1 MSDDN
6 VSASWDRG
14 CRVPYV
20 FPTRSH
26 FIETKAYYTLLKVIH
41 RDVVG
46 KRCCFLVPNWAMWAE
61 KNWIGE
67 KQETKSNKEVCSS
80 TRGLQSTWVH
90 IKQTTLHWRFLVKKT
105 VRFHI
110 DLPTSRA
117 QIFYGR
123 EALAVDFLCFFGKS
137 EQESESWGQL
147 PEPEMWSKGL
157 WGSWFH
163 IASYSLTVYL
173 STSWIRCRLLA
184 LSVTKHTQEEKI
196 CELTVPLLQSVWTVA

>member
-1 MSDDN
+1 MSADN

-20 FPTRSH
+20 FSTRSN
-26 FIETKAYYTLLKVIH
+26 FIQTKAYYTLLKVIH

-105 VRFHI
+105 VRFHL

-117 QIFYGR
+117 QIFSRARSAGGR
-123 EALAVDFLCFFGKS
+123 FFVRVSAAKASERAKAGANYRNRKWEAKDF
-137 EQESESWGQL
+137 
-147 PEPEMWSKGL
+147 
-157 WGSWFH
+157 
-163 IASYSLTVYL
+163 
-173 STSWIRCRLLA
+173 
-184 LSVTKHTQEEKI
+184 EE
-196 CELTVPLLQSVWTVA
+196 V